1 MKTAKRSPKQT
12 DAVDTLTTIVA
23 ECEAQGM
30 TRKAIAESM
39 GAPQPM
45 LNQWLARAIVPGAVY
60 RQKIEAATGG
70 RIPVS
75 AWLDA
80 DDHKSIAAVR
90 PLPASPSKPS
100 ARLASVVP
108 APPKTAA

>member
-1 MKTAKRSPKQT
+1 MRTTKKKPPKTP
-12 DAVDTLTTIVA
+12 DAVDTLTSIVA

-30 TRKAIAESM
+30 TRKAIASSM

-45 LNQWLARAIVPGAVY
+45 LNQWLARAFVPGAVY

-70 RIPVS
+70 RIPAS

-80 DDHKSIAAVR
+80 DDHKSLAEVR
-90 PLPASPSKPS
+90 PLP
-100 ARLASVVP
+100 VP
-108 APPKTAA
+108 APPTKVA